1 MGLQERARLDGRV
14 AKWCTIQLLDAAS
27 RSAARAAS
35 ADRIAAAW
43 LRRRAI
49 AAADCGAHD
58 TNYMCHIDD
67 TNKNLSVSGL
77 RRPRDRTSTGLGC
90 CWCALSSAK
99 HLGGAGDACV
109 RDVMVLVVVVQLV
122 LLVCGLVGR
131 NDTYK

>member
-1 MGLQERARLDGRV
+1 MARDCSNARGWTGV
-14 AKWCTIQLLDAAS
+14 S
-27 RSAARAAS
+27 RSGRRRTFSEACGSIRSSS

-43 LRRRAI
+43 LRRQAI
-49 AAADCGAHD
+49 AAAACGAHD
-58 TNYMCHIDD
+58 TNGMYDMDD
-67 TNKNLSVSGL
+67 ANKNISVSGL

-122 LLVCGLVGR
+122 LLVCGLVER
-131 NDTYK
+131 SDAYK